1 MQNGTSRRAFARA
14 IAALGTATILTCTA
28 GAATATADTGIE
40 RSGQTT
46 TPAVYI
52 RYLSSPKFAN
62 DESAARTLSEFK
74 GLSAAGKEKYLDY
87 LNEREVLEA
96 FLLATSEAEPG
107 SDPAAA
113 PTART
118 TTVEKSTS
126 SFNGDV
132 VVVAEQEAT
141 FTPDATA
148 GAQARGKLSRG
159 TWETKYSHSQKILGV
174 TVTRLSVWV
183 NYYTNGSKITRVNF
197 AECGKRNFNAAVA
210 ISNSVPRHWKD
221 GSYANGSVVWEGSII
236 YKGFGVSIDKR
247 QKVWANEYGFRGG
260 YLKNL

>member
-14 IAALGTATILTCTA
+14 IAALGTATILTWTA
-28 GAATATADTGIE
+28 GAATAIAETGIE

-62 DESAARTLSEFK
+62 DEAAARTLSEFK

-87 LNEREVLEA
+87 LNDPKVLEA
-96 FLLATSEAEPG
+96 LILATSEAEPG

-113 PTART
+113 PTARAT
-118 TTVEKSTS
+118 AVEESTS

-141 FTPDATA
+141 FTPDAAA

-210 ISNSVPRHWKD
+210 ISSSVPKHWLD

-247 QKVWANEYGFRGG
+247 QQVWANESGFRGG